1 MPVADSL
8 SAQRRLT
15 KPCKATTLEQKLI
28 KKRLALFKSQIL
40 RNEVKWVTPAVL
52 S

>member
-1 MPVADSL
+1 MRIADSL

-15 KPCKATTLEQKLI
+15 KPCKATTLEQKLN

-40 RNEVKWVTPAVL
+40 RNEVK
-52 S
+52 